1 MPAPGHGVIKTPP
14 FIFVKVFFLYL
25 KTDKGETG
33 KFKGD
38 LNNIRRFQEST
49 FHVY

>member
-1 MPAPGHGVIKTPP
+1 MLVLGYGVIKIFL

-25 KTDKGETG
+25 KIDKGEKG

-38 LNNIRRFQEST
+38 LNNIRWF
-49 FHVY
+49 